1 MATRSHAGPRNTA
14 EIPVTHKAGFSN
26 GYFVFDQKT
35 GMVTATQVESDDRRT
50 IQYIKDVRDQ
60 LEKCMDAVYYA
71 LSVYADLYG
80 ESPAGEY
87 EVTYDFGDIT
97 YNREEDRARW
107 WSYVTAGK
115 VPAWMYFV
123 KFEGFS
129 EEDAKAM
136 VEEATPKEEEL
147 FDSKYKEE

>member
-1 MATRSHAGPRNTA
+1 
-14 EIPVTHKAGFSN
+14 
-26 GYFVFDQKT
+26 
-35 GMVTATQVESDDRRT
+35 MVTATQVESDDRRT

-107 WSYVTAGK
+107 WNYVNAGK

-136 VEEATPKEEEL
+136 VEEATPKEDEL